1 MKFDKTKLLQIILI
15 LGTIYFLIGAIAH
28 FFGLTIFPFYDSKL
42 YTPYHDTVIALSAII
57 FAIFLFTIAKN
68 PIKNIDILKVVVI
81 GSIIA
86 IIFNIY
92 IILNIDFISLGAPAK
107 KFQTVVETI
116 LLIIF
121 VILLLVFKPKK
132 IKQSK

>member
-1 MKFDKTKLLQIILI
+1 MKVNKIKLLQILLI
-15 LGTIYFLIGAIAH
+15 IGAIYFLIGAIAH
-28 FFGLTIFPFYDSKL
+28 FFGLTIFPFYDGKL
-42 YTPYHDTVIALSAII
+42 YTPYHDTVIALAAII
-57 FAIFLFTIAKN
+57 FAIFLFTIAIN
-68 PIKNIDILKVVVI
+68 PIKNVGMLKAVII

-92 IILNIDFISLGAPAK
+92 IISKIDFISLGAPVK

-121 VILLLVFKPKK
+121 VIFILIFKPKK